1 MNKSSHTILIRPSI
15 CTIPSYPQFLYIS
28 GSTSKDSSNRGSCS
42 TIAFTIEKNPCISEP
57 MQFKSMLVKGQQCI
71 CIFVHTFKYI
81 YICEFKYFMIWF
93 RSYVTLLPTKIQKC
107 VNISKVLWE
116 NRLYISLVILMKFK
130 ANAIYYFIIYY
141 DYILMMCIAAVIHYR
156 HKQNIL

>member
-1 MNKSSHTILIRPSI
+1 MKKSSHTILIRPSI

-42 TIAFTIEKNPCISEP
+42 TTAFTIEKNPCISEP
-57 MQFKSMLVKGQQCI
+57 MQFKSMLVKGQQCM

-93 RSYVTLLPTKIQKC
+93 RSFVTLLLTKIQKC
-107 VNISKVLWE
+107 VIISKVWE
-116 NRLYISLVILMKFK
+116 NGLYISLVILMKFK

-141 DYILMMCIAAVIHYR
+141 DYTLMMYIAAVIHYR